1 MTKPK
6 GQQADIRLLPSNKLQ
21 INTGQIPGVPRNPRL
36 IKDNRFQKLKKS
48 ISDFPE
54 MLELREIVV
63 FPFKKSF
70 VCIGGNMRLLAC
82 KELEIELVPCKV
94 LPDSFP
100 VEKIREFAIKDNINF
115 GQDDF
120 EIIANEWTDFDLD
133 GWGAELPDLGGIDL
147 DEFFK
152 EDDGP
157 AKEKTYSIVLNYTS
171 EEECEAVKSALA
183 KYGETFEAALH
194 KILKL

>member
-6 GQQADIRLLPSNKLQ
+6 GQQADIRLLPLKQLH

-36 IKDNRFQKLKKS
+36 IKDNRFTKLKKS

-82 KELEIELVPCKV
+82 KDLKVSEVPAKV
-94 LPDSFP
+94 LRPDFP
-100 VEKIREFAIKDNINF
+100 VEKLREFAIKDNINF

-133 GWGAELPDLGGIDL
+133 GWGAELPDLGGINL

-152 EDDGP
+152 EDDGR
-157 AKEKTYSIVLNYTS
+157 AKEKTYSIVLNYQT
-171 EEECEAVKSALA
+171 EEECEAVKGALA